1 LHLDIKPSNVL
12 ITNAGSL
19 LIADFGMSTMISP
32 DSGVAGDVS
41 PALPQFGEDGA
52 FVWGED
58 ANKEVRAVP
67 SPILDR
73 EVEGDREYLCPE
85 ALDGVVG
92 KEADVFSLGLLVME
106 AALNVVLPP
115 SESSTYRSRGAL
127 TLVLDGD
134 GWIKLRSDDFSD
146 LTEHYTSTENI
157 RDEDDSRCHEE
168 PAKDQQEAVPEVST
182 VLISTIKGMM
192 SSDPAKRMTLE
203 QIRALGP
210 MVRLA
215 GMVGKEGVSAAL
227 VEESKSFLRAIL
239 AE

>member
-52 FVWGED
+52 FVWVED

-115 SESSTYRSRGAL
+115 SE
-127 TLVLDGD
+127 
-134 GWIKLRSDDFSD
+134 
-146 LTEHYTSTENI
+146 
-157 RDEDDSRCHEE
+157 
-168 PAKDQQEAVPEVST
+168 
-182 VLISTIKGMM
+182 
-192 SSDPAKRMTLE
+192 
-203 QIRALGP
+203 
-210 MVRLA
+210 
-215 GMVGKEGVSAAL
+215 
-227 VEESKSFLRAIL
+227 
-239 AE
+239 

>member
-1 LHLDIKPSNVL
+1 MEEVSILHRLSLSPHDNIVTFIDSWEFSNRLYIRTELAPCGDLAMFLLSLGDVGGMGEARVWKTLRELSLGLSHIHSNDFLHLDIKPSNVL

-115 SESSTYRSRGAL
+115 SE
-127 TLVLDGD
+127 
-134 GWIKLRSDDFSD
+134 
-146 LTEHYTSTENI
+146 
-157 RDEDDSRCHEE
+157 
-168 PAKDQQEAVPEVST
+168 
-182 VLISTIKGMM
+182 
-192 SSDPAKRMTLE
+192 
-203 QIRALGP
+203 
-210 MVRLA
+210 
-215 GMVGKEGVSAAL
+215 
-227 VEESKSFLRAIL
+227 
-239 AE
+239 